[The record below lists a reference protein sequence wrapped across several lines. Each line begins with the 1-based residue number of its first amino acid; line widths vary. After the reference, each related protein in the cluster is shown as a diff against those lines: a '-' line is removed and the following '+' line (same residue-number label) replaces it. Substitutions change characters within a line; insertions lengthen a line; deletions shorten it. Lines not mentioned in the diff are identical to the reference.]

1 MTQENLRE
9 MFASA
14 VVIPASS
21 VPDPKR
27 SRIED
32 TAESQEDLM
41 PIDVQDSVQSSTFSD
56 SDSDG
61 DFSGGPQLG
70 VLNED
75 NYVEYDRCHRSEE
88 HDIDIQ
94 INPSPSVVHQTA
106 SCCEVPRGPSDISQA
121 PSEEPVICKEPRSGY
136 PKSFPTGSAARTF
149 KPHWAKINNWLE
161 YSTQTDMIYC
171 HPCRHFGSYSN
182 PKWEGEGSRFNN
194 W

>member
-1 MTQENLRE
+1 

-14 VVIPASS
+14 VIPASS
-21 VPDPKR
+21 VPDPNR

-32 TAESQEDLM
+32 TAEIQEDLM

-70 VLNED
+70 VLQNED
-75 NYVEYDRCHRSEE
+75 NYVEYNRYYKSEE

-94 INPSPSVVHQTA
+94 INPSPSVVYQTA
-106 SCCEVPRGPSDISQA
+106 SCCEVPRGPSDISQS
-121 PSEEPVICKEPRSGY
+121 PSEQPVIRKEPSSRY

-149 KPHWAKINNWLE
+149 KPHWAKINN
-161 YSTQTDMIYC
+161 
-171 HPCRHFGSYSN
+171 
-182 PKWEGEGSRFNN
+182 
-194 W
+194 